1 MGEKDS
7 YQRSLKIT
15 VNLNGKD
22 ETLQVSPE
30 DTTDGI
36 EYFKCNL
43 EGKNITQIRREED
56 GNWEQIWGELDN
68 KTVEEIGKAITA
80 AL

>member
-1 MGEKDS
+1 MGEKES
-7 YQRSLKIT
+7 YQRSFKIT